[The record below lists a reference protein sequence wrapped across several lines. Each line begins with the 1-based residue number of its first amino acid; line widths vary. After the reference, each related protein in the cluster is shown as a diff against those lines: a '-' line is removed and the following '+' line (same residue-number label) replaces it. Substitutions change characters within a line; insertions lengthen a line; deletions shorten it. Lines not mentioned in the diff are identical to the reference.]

1 MTNRLNSDNM
11 YECEHCGKGFTR
23 EKTLLVHVCEQRR
36 RHLQGYEKGVQVG
49 FLAYNRFFQLSQ
61 GATKDKTYEQ
71 FSKSPYY
78 IAFVKFGRY
87 VIGRTI
93 IEADTYIDWLITQR
107 VKIDEWCFE
116 ATYDLYLKSKLLTEP
131 VEPALERTVKFMQ
144 EWGEEQK
151 AEWNHFFYYV
161 NMNKAVEM
169 INAGKISPWAIY
181 NCKSGQ
187 KMLEDMN
194 DEQINL
200 IETVINP
207 PWWKKLFKQK
217 QLDVDFAKDVLK
229 TAGIE

>member
-107 VKIDEWCFE
+107 IKIDEWCFE

-187 KMLEDMN
+187 KLLEDMN

-200 IETVINP
+200 VETVINP
-207 PWWKKLFKQK
+207 PCWKKLFKQK